1 MRVISR
7 FATWP
12 SVAAISAMAGAGLA
26 IAFGSFA
33 PFDLAS
39 LWSWSLESWES
50 TRVDPSGATLRI
62 LHEPLAFA
70 RNLAL
75 VSFGLVGLV
84 LSTPRLLDLFGRA
97 AGSAAAPGGMEQIAS
112 ARRQLDQDLDTILTL
127 VRSHLD
133 NNKTYSAALSKGHNE
148 LTAPAASPD
157 QIRAAI
163 VLLIAENQKMLR
175 ETEEYSRSLEEARR
189 QIEELRATLAETQ
202 ELNVRD
208 ALTKIYTRRHF
219 DSTLE
224 REVVAAVGDRR
235 ALSLIMADIDHF
247 KKVNDAYGHPIG
259 DEVLKNF
266 AATMSRH
273 VEAKDT
279 VARYGGEE
287 FAIILPATTLSEARY
302 LAERIRAEFETKKW
316 AIKGGPPIGRIT
328 ASFGVAEL
336 GRDENAAGLIRRA
349 DAKLYVSKS
358 GGRNRVTADP
368 S

>member
-1 MRVISR
+1 MRAISK
-7 FATWP
+7 FATWT
-12 SVAAISAMAGAGLA
+12 SVAAISAAGGAGLA

-33 PFDLAS
+33 TPDLAS
-39 LWSWSLESWES
+39 LWSWSLDSWETTS
-50 TRVDPSGATLRI
+50 VDPSGATLRI
-62 LHEPLAFA
+62 MHEPLAFA

-97 AGSAAAPGGMEQIAS
+97 ARSAPEAPDMEQIAS
-112 ARRQLDQDLDTILTL
+112 TRRQLDSDLDTILTL
-127 VRSHLD
+127 VRAHLET
-133 NNKTYSAALSKGHNE
+133 NKTYSAALSKGHNE

-175 ETEEYSRSLEEARR
+175 ETEEYSRNLEEARR
-189 QIEELRATLAETQ
+189 QVEELRATLAETQ

-208 ALTKIYTRRHF
+208 ALTKVYTRRYF

-224 REVVAAVGDRR
+224 REVRTADAERR
-235 ALSLIMADIDHF
+235 AVSLVMADIDHF

-273 VEAKDT
+273 VAEKDT

-302 LAERIRAEFETKKW
+302 LAERIRAEFEMKKW

-336 GRDENAAGLIRRA
+336 APGEDAHGLIRRA
-349 DAKLYVSKS
+349 DAKLYVSKA
-358 GGRNRVTADP
+358 GGRNRVTVDA